1 MNSKI
6 KIQLKKTLEQL
17 MKRQH
22 NAVMLNGLENRRN
35 NELYS
40 KLHEECLVQTE
51 RALKQLADI
60 GLQKKNKKIRD
71 NSLIEKMQNEFIK
84 KFTGKSRFSL
94 LMELYDEYMGSGE
107 VIEAF
112 RVLKILGAEYSKNI
126 RVRITVFEFFLAIGE
141 TRKAESCLISVIVAL
156 KKCDQFLTVYAI
168 LLFEMNKIK
177 EAVLIF
183 RVCGQFLNFFLKSWF
198 SNLREN

>member
-1 MNSKI
+1 
-6 KIQLKKTLEQL
+6 

-51 RALKQLADI
+51 RALKHLADTC
-60 GLQKKNKKIRD
+60 LQKKNKKIRD
-71 NSLIEKMQNEFIK
+71 NALIEKMQNDFIK

-94 LMELYDEYMGSGE
+94 LMELYEGYMGSGE
-107 VIEAF
+107 VIEAY
-112 RVLKILGAEYSKNI
+112 RILKILGSEYAKNI
-126 RVRITVFEFFLAIGE
+126 RVRICVFDFFLAIGE
-141 TRKAESCLISVIVAL
+141 TRKAESFLISVIIAL
-156 KKCDQFLTVYAI
+156 KKCNQFLTVYAI

-177 EAVLIF
+177 ESVLIF
-183 RVCGQFLNFFLKSWF
+183 RVIHSIFIFKILYFTF
-198 SNLREN
+198 SFNS